1 MNRKTL
7 LRRMKKSKMFII
19 GGVIFTAVVLLCVC
33 APLYVTH
40 DPLAQDLRMRLVVP
54 EWFSNGTGSYILG
67 TDALGRD
74 VLSRLLVGGR
84 YSLMI
89 AILTLIPSAVIGIFL
104 GLISGYYGGLT
115 DNFIMRFCDIMM
127 ATPPLMLAVCIVA
140 ILGASIQNLIFT
152 LVITSWVVG
161 ARMVRST
168 VLIIRNSEYVQ
179 AAKVMGANNLHI
191 IFHEILPNVLTPIII
206 TESQHFGA
214 IILTEASLGFL
225 GLGVPLPTPS
235 WGTMIADG
243 REYLAT
249 APWIVIA
256 PGVALMLIVLACNFL
271 GDGIRDVLD
280 PHNKD

>member
-40 DPLAQDLRMRLVVP
+40 DPLAQDLRMRLVAP

>member
-19 GGVIFTAVVLLCVC
+19 GGIVFIVIVLLCVLS
-33 APLYVTH
+33 PLYINH
-40 DPLAQDLRMRLVVP
+40 DPLAQDLRMRLTAP
-54 EWFSNGTGSYILG
+54 QWFSNGVDSYVLG

-89 AILTLIPSAVIGIFL
+89 AILTLIPSAIIGIIL

-115 DNFIMRFCDIMM
+115 DSLVMRFCDIMM

-140 ILGASIQNLIFT
+140 ILGASIRNLIFT
-152 LVITSWVVG
+152 LIITSWVVG

-179 AAKVMGANNLHI
+179 AAKVMGAKNLHI
-191 IFHEILPNVLTPIII
+191 MFHEILPNVLTPIII

-235 WGTMIADG
+235 WGTMISDG

-256 PGVALMLIVLACNFL
+256 PGIALMLIVLACNFL

-280 PHNKD
+280 PRNKD